1 VTDHKEEQLAWEA
14 RQRPKAG
21 AAALAAALLTVAS
34 SVWAALAFQ
43 DQPQTGVLAALERAA
58 QPGPVGSSPS
68 LRIPYFEY
76 LESHAT
82 DIIATGVLRGLALAG
97 IGVVLAV
104 LAAATR
110 ARRPELPRFAPTLA
124 LFGSVLV
131 AIATILTAFAQTAA
145 VSKVLDGPR
154 TVDAAEDLAKDSF
167 LVTAQ
172 LIGLPGTL
180 ALALAFVLICLNA
193 MRAGLLTRFMG
204 ILGIITGALLIFP
217 IGSPIPVVQIF
228 WLLAVG
234 LMLLGRTSNVPP
246 AWAAGEAIPWPSNL
260 ERRMGPSGRAAPAT
274 EPVTEP
280 AVRSQEGMQSRKKR
294 KKRR

>member
-1 VTDHKEEQLAWEA
+1 VNEQQLAWEA

-21 AAALAAALLTVAS
+21 AAALAAAVLTVAS
-34 SVWAALAFQ
+34 SVWSALAFQ
-43 DQPQTGVLAALERAA
+43 DRPMTGVLDALERAA
-58 QPGPVGSSPS
+58 QPGPVGSTPS

-76 LESHAT
+76 LDSHAT

-97 IGVVLAV
+97 IGIVLAV
-104 LAAATR
+104 LAVSTR

-124 LFGSVLV
+124 LFGGVLT
-131 AIATILTAFAQTAA
+131 AIATILTGFAQVSA
-145 VSKVLDGPR
+145 VQNILDGPR
-154 TVDAAEDLAKDSF
+154 TVAAADDLAKDSF

-193 MRAGLLTRFMG
+193 MRAGLLSRFLG

-234 LMLLGRTSNVPP
+234 LLLLGRLRNEPP
-246 AWAAGEAIPWPSNL
+246 AWAAGEAVPWPSNL
-260 ERRMGPSGRAAPAT
+260 ERRMGAPGRAPAPQPAT
-274 EPVTEP
+274 EP
-280 AVRSQEGMQSRKKR
+280 AASGQQQGMQSRKKR

>member
-1 VTDHKEEQLAWEA
+1 VTDGNEAQLAWEA

-43 DQPQTGVLAALERAA
+43 DQPQTGVLGALERAA

-76 LESHAT
+76 LESHAG

-131 AIATILTAFAQTAA
+131 AIATMLTAFAQTSA

-154 TVDAAEDLAKDSF
+154 TVDAADDLAKDSF

-234 LMLLGRTSNVPP
+234 LMLLGRTPNVPP

-260 ERRMGPSGRAAPAT
+260 ERRMGTPAAPAT
-274 EPVTEP
+274 EPATEP
-280 AVRSQEGMQSRKKR
+280 AAPSQAGMQSRKKR
-294 KKRR
+294 KKRQ